1 MEAQPAPPPPA
12 PEPISNSNAEALPL
26 PPCFLELVKQQA
38 ERTLPSKACTPM
50 LLQRANMLLQ
60 DAVDAACMCMRAHV
74 DSPTLLKHILGAEHY
89 NVFLR
94 DDDKVRALDLA
105 EEDGGPTTIELNAW
119 SSLVTEHV
127 GEVGPPP
134 WGRRP
139 PPAHRRAPTASTPPI
154 PSSTSA
160 THCYHAAGVCS
171 YSRRRA
177 RADLRQPAG
186 VDPQAAR
193 GPDSRRLLLLAGRAR
208 GPHASSADRR
218 LRTSS
223 NKPQARP
230 LLVAAAGR
238 PASTVACG
246 LSEARAAL
254 VQPPLVGAARSAAQT
269 PGSWA
274 RRLGRRRRRGP
285 QLGARRGP
293 PADRPCAALVARAAA
308 DVRRH

>member
-1 MEAQPAPPPPA
+1 MEEQPAPPTPA
-12 PEPISNSNAEALPL
+12 PPPIANGNAEALPL

-38 ERTLPSKACTPM
+38 ERVLPGKACTPM
-50 LLQRANMLLQ
+50 LLQRANMLMQ
-60 DAVDAACMCMRAHV
+60 DTVDAACMCMRAHV
-74 DSPTLLKHILGAEHY
+74 DSPLLLKHLLGTEHY
-89 NVFLR
+89 QSFLTS
-94 DDDKVRALDLA
+94 DKAKALALA
-105 EEDGGPTTIELNAW
+105 EEEGALASRELDAW

-160 THCYHAAGVCS
+160 THCYHAAGICS
-171 YSRRRA
+171 YPRRGA
-177 RADLRQPAG
+177 RADLRQPVG

-238 PASTVACG
+238 PAPTMACG
-246 LSEARAAL
+246 LSEARAAHL
-254 VQPPLVGAARSAAQT
+254 QLPLVGAARSAAQT

-274 RRLGRRRRRGP
+274 RRLGRRRRRRP

>member
-26 PPCFLELVKQQA
+26 PPCFLKLVKQQA
-38 ERTLPSKACTPM
+38 ERALPGKACTPM

-60 DAVDAACMCMRAHV
+60 DAVDAASMCMRAHV
-74 DSPTLLKHILGAEHY
+74 DSPTLLKHVLGAEHY
-89 NVFLR
+89 NMFLR
-94 DDDKVRALDLA
+94 DDDKVRALDLP
-105 EEDGGPTTIELNAW
+105 EEDGGPTTTELNAW

-127 GEVGPPP
+127 GEVWDRHPGPPP
-134 WGRRP
+134 SPRPRTLP
-139 PPAHRRAPTASTPPI
+139 PPPPPPT
-154 PSSTSA
+154 PSSTPAS
-160 THCYHAAGVCS
+160 HGRRAAGVCAHP
-171 YSRRRA
+171 RRRA
-177 RADLRQPAG
+177 RADLRQPDG

-193 GPDSRRLLLLAGRAR
+193 GPCSTRLLLAGRAR

-223 NKPQARP
+223 NKPQARL

-238 PASTVACG
+238 PAPTMACG
-246 LSEARAAL
+246 PSEARAAL
-254 VQPPLVGAARSAAQT
+254 VQPPLGGAARGAAQT
-269 PGSWA
+269 PGAWA

>member
-1 MEAQPAPPPPA
+1 MQSLLPHLPMEAQPAPPPPA

-139 PPAHRRAPTASTPPI
+139 PPPTDALPPPPHLPYPAPPPLPTAITLQAFAPTLGAVLELICDSLLESILKQLEDPTPGASSSSQDEPAARTPLAL
-154 PSSTSA
+154 TDGSA
-160 THCYHAAGVCS
+160 PRRT
-171 YSRRRA
+171 SRRPGRSWW
-177 RADLRQPAG
+177 QPPAG
-186 VDPQAAR
+186 LPPPWPAAF
-193 GPDSRRLLLLAGRAR
+193 RR
-208 GPHASSADRR
+208 P
-218 LRTSS
+218 
-223 NKPQARP
+223 
-230 LLVAAAGR
+230 
-238 PASTVACG
+238 
-246 LSEARAAL
+246 
-254 VQPPLVGAARSAAQT
+254 
-269 PGSWA
+269 
-274 RRLGRRRRRGP
+274 
-285 QLGARRGP
+285 GP
-293 PADRPCAALVARAAA
+293 PTCSCRW
-308 DVRRH
+308 